1 MGTNR
6 AVLERQLA
14 QARAGRASWADE
26 LASRGVAEGD
36 YRRDPKW
43 RSLDAECRA
52 VATRINAV
60 AAVEAR
66 EAEALQRKAAASGG
80 DA

>member
-14 QARAGRASWADE
+14 DAKADLESWAQN
-26 LASRGVAEGD
+26 LASRGVAESD

-43 RSLDAECRA
+43 RALDADRRA
-52 VATRINAV
+52 VATRIRAV
-60 AAVEAR
+60 AALEQR
-66 EAEALQRKAAASGG
+66 EAEAVQRKAAASGD